1 MFPTHG
7 CIHLV
12 VTSVQIHTNQI
23 LSGWDAGT
31 EFDGYVPA
39 GSFFKYRYVSIF
51 DQSFHSEETGEGISE
66 GVFGL
71 LIKPWFKNKKKQSCY
86 VLL

>member
-12 VTSVQIHTNQI
+12 VTSVQIHTGQMF
-23 LSGWDAGT
+23 LGWDAGT
-31 EFDGYVPA
+31 ELEFVLFLQD
-39 GSFFKYRYVSIF
+39 FFKYRYVSIF
-51 DQSFHSEETGEGISE
+51 DQSFHSEETGDGISE

-71 LIKPWFKNKKKQSCY
+71 FLNPR
-86 VLL
+86 